1 MAAPEVTVVI
11 PARDRPAQLRACL
24 HALARQT
31 LGARRFEV
39 VVVDDG
45 SAVPLAP
52 AAPAGLDVVLVAQ
65 RHAGSAAARNAGVG
79 RARGAVVAFTD
90 DDCMPD
96 PEWLER
102 MLASVTVDPGA
113 LHAGRVESAPGVGLL
128 AEASQEL
135 ITFLVE
141 HDNTGAGD
149 ACFATANNLALAR
162 PLFEALGGF
171 DARRM
176 PIAAGEERELCERAL
191 RRGIALRLVPAAR
204 VLHANPMSFP
214 GFLRLHHRYGR
225 GARLLH
231 RARPST
237 RRALPT
243 RPLRFYASLVLSPL
257 RPTPSARGLALAA
270 LLVVSQAAHAV
281 GYATE
286 AVAPT
291 RARGATGPRAG

>member
-1 MAAPEVTVVI
+1 MVAPEATVVI
-11 PARDRPAQLRACL
+11 PTRDRPAQLQACL
-24 HALARQT
+24 DGLARQT
-31 LGARRFEV
+31 LAVGRFEV

-52 AAPAGLDVVLVAQ
+52 STPAGLDVVLVGQ
-65 RHAGSAAARNAGVG
+65 RHAGSAAARNAGVA

-90 DDCMPD
+90 DDCVPD

-102 MLASVTVDPGA
+102 MLASVAIDPGA

-149 ACFATANNLALAR
+149 ACFVTANNLAVAR
-162 PLFEALGGF
+162 PVFEALGGF

-176 PIAAGEERELCERAL
+176 PIAAGEERELCERAR
-191 RRGIALRLVPAAR
+191 RRGIALRLVPGAR
-204 VLHANPMSFP
+204 VLHANPMSFH
-214 GFLRLHHRYGR
+214 GFLRLHGRYGR

-231 RARPST
+231 RARPE
-237 RRALPT
+237 RRTLPT
-243 RPLRFYASLVLSPL
+243 RPARFYASLVLSPV
-257 RPTPSARGLALAA
+257 RPTPSRRGLAVAA
-270 LLVVSQAAHAV
+270 LLAVSQAAHAL
-281 GYATE
+281 GYVIE

-291 RARGATGPRAG
+291 RRGQGTGL